1 MSYANDMPAAPT
13 TTRPVPAESVERA
26 PARPASPL
34 AGDLR
39 IAVMRLARRLRS
51 ERADFDL
58 SLTQMSALASLERS
72 GPTTPGHLATL
83 ERVKPP
89 SMTRILA
96 GLVDQGLVLRTP
108 HPTDGRQVLVEVTD
122 EARALLKTDRRRREA
137 WLAQRLAA
145 LAPDKRRAL
154 REVIPILEEL
164 VSE

>member
-1 MSYANDMPAAPT
+1 
-13 TTRPVPAESVERA
+13 
-26 PARPASPL
+26 
-34 AGDLR
+34 
-39 IAVMRLARRLRS
+39 
-51 ERADFDL
+51 
-58 SLTQMSALASLERS
+58 
-72 GPTTPGHLATL
+72 
-83 ERVKPP
+83 
-89 SMTRILA
+89 MTRILA
-96 GLVDQGLVLRTP
+96 GLVDQGLALRTP